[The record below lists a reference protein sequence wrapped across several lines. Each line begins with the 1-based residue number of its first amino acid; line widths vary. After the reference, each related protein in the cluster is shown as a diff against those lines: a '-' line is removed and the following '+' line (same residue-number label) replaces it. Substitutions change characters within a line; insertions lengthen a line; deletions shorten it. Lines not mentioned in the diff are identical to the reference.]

1 MSVQTQFF
9 YVLIEGV
16 TWKIAS
22 KLIKQT
28 HKFKN
33 TLNRCFN
40 LWSRDGIFSDLH
52 DLLLSSYKSKH
63 LITELKI
70 DSTDVMNLNCSKNN
84 TYKSHKLG
92 KQAIRVSIITDQNNV
107 PINESID
114 KPYIHDS
121 KLGIDLM
128 ISTNANNKKSIFIGA
143 DKGYIIDEKTKE
155 ALLKTK
161 GFKLVTP
168 KKEYK
173 KKKTYKTKNYK
184 SKVKKIRHSKQMK
197 SVLKNRIYIEHFN
210 SIYHRSYKRLSKVYD
225 RKIENYMAFMH
236 IAFSIIIFSK
246 T

>member
-1 MSVQTQFF
+1 MQFF

-16 TWKIAS
+16 TWRIAS

-28 HKFKN
+28 YAFKN
-33 TLNRCFN
+33 TLNRHFN
-40 LWSRDGIFSDLH
+40 RWSSDGIFDGLH
-52 DLLLSSYKSKH
+52 NSLLSSYKSKH
-63 LITELKI
+63 EITELKI
-70 DSTDVMNLNCSKNN
+70 DSTDVMNLNCSKKY
-84 TYKSHKLG
+84 TSKSYKLG

-114 KPYIHDS
+114 KPSIHDS

-128 ISTNANNKKSIFIGA
+128 VTTNANNKKRIFIGA
-143 DKGYIIDEKTKE
+143 DKGYIVDKQTVE
-155 ALLKTK
+155 ALIRTK

-173 KKKTYKTKNYK
+173 KKKIYKTKNYK
-184 SKVKKIRHSKQMK
+184 PKVKKVRHSRQMK

-210 SIYHRSYKRLSKVYD
+210 SVYHRSYKRLAKIYD
-225 RKIENYMAFMH
+225 RKIENYKAFMD
-236 IAFSIIIFSK
+236 IAFSVIINSK